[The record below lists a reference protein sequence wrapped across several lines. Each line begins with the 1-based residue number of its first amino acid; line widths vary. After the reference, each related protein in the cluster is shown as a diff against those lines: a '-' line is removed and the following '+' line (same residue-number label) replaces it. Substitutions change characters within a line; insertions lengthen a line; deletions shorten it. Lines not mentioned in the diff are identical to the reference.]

1 MKRQLFLFTLLMI
14 ALGFQGCFTSQNP
27 SDNTFNIFSIEDDK
41 KLGEQLD
48 QEINSKPE
56 EFPIL
61 PENQYQAAYTHLRRI
76 RDNILNSGKV
86 FYKDEFKW
94 QVKIIHNDTILNAF
108 AAPGGYIY
116 VYTGIIKYLDSEHE
130 LAGVMAHEI
139 AHADRRH
146 STDQLTKI
154 YGIAILLQ
162 LTLGNNPNLL
172 AEIAATLVSL
182 KFSRDN
188 ESEADEYSVIYMC
201 PTDYY
206 ADGAAAFFEKI
217 QQSGGGRIPEFIST
231 HPDPGNRVSAITN
244 KKNELGCNG
253 NQSFDSR
260 YMAFKNSLP

>member
-1 MKRQLFLFTLLMI
+1 MKKSALIISTVLFTLLI
-14 ALGFQGCFTSQNP
+14 SGCFTSQNP
-27 SDNTFNIFSIEDDK
+27 NDKTFNIFSIEDDK

-48 QEINSKPE
+48 QEISSKPD

-61 PENQYQAAYTHLRRI
+61 SETQYPAAYQHLRRI

-86 FYKDEFKW
+86 FYKDDFKW

-116 VYTGIIKYLDSEHE
+116 VYTGIIKYLDTEHQF
-130 LAGVMAHEI
+130 AGVLAHEI

-188 ESEADEYSVIYMC
+188 EAEADEYSVVYMC

-231 HPDPGNRVSAITN
+231 HPDPGNRVSAITA
-244 KKNELGCNG
+244 KKNELACKGV
-253 NQSFDSR
+253 QSFDAR
-260 YMAFKNSLP
+260 YQAFKMSLP